1 VTLARPAFGRRPT
14 CEAAQ
19 AIDMRYLHRGGFL
32 RAGNTL
38 SLAWARRGTPSG
50 SARARIEPD
59 AVVFIFEVRRRGD
72 AEWKTIEQYVPIIE
86 TACHFGGSRPWFRC
100 NACSRR
106 VALIYGADDQF
117 ACRRC
122 CKLSYASQ
130 HEPLAQRGLQRAQKI
145 RTQLGGDPDI
155 FEFFPLKPKGMHWK
169 TYDRLRSSHD
179 VAAKRCPTALEKW
192 LGRRPP
198 R

>member
-19 AIDMRYLHRGGFL
+19 AIDVRYLHRGGFL

-59 AVVFIFEVRRRGD
+59 AVVLMFQVRRRGD
-72 AEWKTIEQYVPIIE
+72 AEWKAIEQHVLIIK
-86 TACHFGGSRPWFRC
+86 TACRFGQSRPWFRC
-100 NACSRR
+100 SACLGR
-106 VALIYGADDQF
+106 VAVIYRGGEQF
-117 ACRRC
+117 ACRSC
-122 CKLSYASQ
+122 CGLSYASQ
-130 HEPLAQRGLQRAQKI
+130 QEPLSQRGLQRAQKI
-145 RTQLGGDPDI
+145 RAQLGGDPDI
-155 FEFFPLKPKGMHWK
+155 FEFFPFKPKGMHWK
-169 TYDRLRSSHD
+169 TYDRLRRSHD
-179 VAAKRCPTALEKW
+179 VAAARCSTALEKW
-192 LGRRPP
+192 LGRRSS